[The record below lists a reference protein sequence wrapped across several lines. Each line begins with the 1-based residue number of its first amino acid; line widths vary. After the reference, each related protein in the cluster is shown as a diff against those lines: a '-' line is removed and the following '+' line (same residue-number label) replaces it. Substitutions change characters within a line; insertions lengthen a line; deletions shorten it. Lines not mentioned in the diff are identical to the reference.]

1 MEIHLLAHNI
11 IFGISAIMCISVILF
26 IIFNT
31 KSSTTNTLMVLT
43 MTSILIFVVSH
54 VFGVNIIDP
63 SVSRNVLMFNMS
75 LFFIGA
81 FTTHTILAYNNK
93 AHEKRY
99 MIAFLYITSLFF
111 VIWFSINPDL
121 FLLPSVPKMYFT
133 NYYVPGALNW
143 TRMAFLY
150 GICFP
155 YALIELLKYFYK
167 STEIQI
173 RKKYLYFFFAI
184 ITAAILGFIPN
195 FLVYNIPV
203 DPIWGGVFMAFF
215 ASIFIYAGLK
225 YELFDVRIIAKQAFE
240 YTVSILVVGGF
251 IILFDYINRIVQDLN
266 PSFPSWAIP
275 LLISVI
281 IIAISMS
288 VWRKIRES
296 DLLKYE
302 FITTVTHTFRTP
314 LTHIKWA
321 SENLSNS
328 NLSAEDKIQLD
339 YIREADEK
347 LVELTGLLMNI
358 SETENNEYQYTM
370 SSHCISKQIDE
381 MVESYREL
389 CKRKNIDI
397 TKNIDPDLYANFD
410 ESRIKFVMQTL
421 IENAINYTPAAGNLT
436 ISLKQN
442 KKETTLSVSDSGIGI
457 AKEELPKLFSKFYR
471 GHSARLT
478 DTEGVGIGL
487 YLSKQIMA
495 RHGGNIW
502 AVSDGLGKGSTFSF
516 SLKKE

>member
-1 MEIHLLAHNI
+1 M
-11 IFGISAIMCISVILF
+11 
-26 IIFNT
+26 
-31 KSSTTNTLMVLT
+31 
-43 MTSILIFVVSH
+43 
-54 VFGVNIIDP
+54 
-63 SVSRNVLMFNMS
+63 
-75 LFFIGA
+75 
-81 FTTHTILAYNNK
+81 
-93 AHEKRY
+93 
-99 MIAFLYITSLFF
+99 
-111 VIWFSINPDL
+111 
-121 FLLPSVPKMYFT
+121 
-133 NYYVPGALNW
+133 
-143 TRMAFLY
+143 
-150 GICFP
+150 
-155 YALIELLKYFYK
+155 
-167 STEIQI
+167 
-173 RKKYLYFFFAI
+173 LYFFFAI

-339 YIREADEK
+339 YIREADEA
-347 LVELTGLLMNI
+347 
-358 SETENNEYQYTM
+358 
-370 SSHCISKQIDE
+370 
-381 MVESYREL
+381 R
-389 CKRKNIDI
+389 
-397 TKNIDPDLYANFD
+397 
-410 ESRIKFVMQTL
+410 
-421 IENAINYTPAAGNLT
+421 
-436 ISLKQN
+436 
-442 KKETTLSVSDSGIGI
+442 GIHI
-457 AKEELPKLFSKFYR
+457 P
-471 GHSARLT
+471 
-478 DTEGVGIGL
+478 
-487 YLSKQIMA
+487 
-495 RHGGNIW
+495 
-502 AVSDGLGKGSTFSF
+502 
-516 SLKKE
+516 